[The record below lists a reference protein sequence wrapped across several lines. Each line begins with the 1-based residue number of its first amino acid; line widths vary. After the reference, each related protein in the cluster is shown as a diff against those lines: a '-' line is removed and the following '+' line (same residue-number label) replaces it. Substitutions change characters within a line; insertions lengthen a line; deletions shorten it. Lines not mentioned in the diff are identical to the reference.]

1 MERIEKGKVLK
12 AEDLL
17 PMKAGHT
24 ISKAI
29 DDHFVLFSL
38 AEDTDISPETYL
50 EDKSYFVFKGEADV
64 VGQHLKQGDFIVI
77 KSETLLGIETT
88 GGAYILE
95 GTWKGDEDMK
105 LEKGVVLSLK
115 DQVEIVE
122 GGIANMDIAKREGM
136 KFALLA
142 FDKSGLTPHSAPR
155 RPCHRTRRSCPFDY
169 G

>member
-1 MERIEKGKVLK
+1 MK

-29 DDHFVLFSL
+29 DDHFVLFSP
-38 AEDTDISPETYL
+38 EDTDISPETYL

-64 VGQHLKQGDFIVI
+64 VGQHLKQGDFIV
-77 KSETLLGIETT
+77 KNETLWGLKQLAG
-88 GGAYILE
+88 YILE
-95 GTWKGDEDMK
+95 GTWKGDDMK

-142 FDKSGLTPHSAPR
+142 FDKGQ
-155 RPCHRTRRSCPFDY
+155 D
-169 G
+169 